1 MKLTIIRLRRDIF
14 LVSLLVFLACMMP
27 RYIGVFKVK
36 IGINFSLYDIA
47 VLLVWVL
54 YAKKQ
59 VLVKR
64 YEVIFFIIWL
74 IWTVASFWRANAVNL
89 WAYYVLYLGITILF
103 LQYMTRIHDASIF
116 EAIPKVLSAALF
128 VHLLIGL
135 YEITSHRYLFEVG
148 SFSKRYYG
156 KVGVSIFHNPNDY
169 STFVIVILP
178 FIVYL
183 LAHEKLLVK
192 KIWYCLLVALSIPM
206 LIINESRL
214 AVLSLFVL
222 GNMYMLVLTRR
233 SKYRI
238 LYHLLFLMTLAGAF
252 SFSKS
257 RVWLMNMLHENSLNL
272 SKNSDQIRLNLIKNG
287 FYFLRKTYGFGVGAG
302 NLHEWLTTKSIYYI
316 GDIRYMHNWYIEILV
331 TFGVVIFTLYLI
343 WHIRVMRNLIHNS
356 TTEKNILGIHTGYLL
371 SFICFTLMSVSSSTN
386 VYSEWVWMYL
396 TVLSGYTVY
405 SLSSQKQGKQT
416 YTL

>member
-1 MKLTIIRLRRDIF
+1 MKLTIIRLRRDVF

-36 IGINFSLYDIA
+36 IGINISLYDIF
-47 VLLVWVL
+47 VLLVWGL
-54 YAKKQ
+54 FAKKRLLKKQ
-59 VLVKR
+59 

-74 IWTVASFWRANAVNL
+74 IWTVLSFWRANAVNL
-89 WAYYVLYLGITILF
+89 WAYYVLYLGVTILF
-103 LQYMTRIHDASIF
+103 LQYLIRISDVFVF
-116 EAIPKVLSAALF
+116 EAIPKALSTALF
-128 VHLLIGL
+128 VHLVIGL

-148 SFSKRYYG
+148 QFSKRYYG
-156 KVGVSIFHNPNDY
+156 KVGVSVFHNPNDY

-183 LAHEKLLVK
+183 LAHEKQFVK
-192 KIWYCLLVALSIPM
+192 KLWYCLLVALSILM

-214 AVLSLFVL
+214 AVLSLLVL
-222 GNMYMLVLTRR
+222 GVLYMLVLTRK

-238 LYHLLFLMTLAGAF
+238 LYYLLFFVVLAAFF

-302 NLHEWLTTKSIYYI
+302 NLHEWLATKSIYYI
-316 GDIRYMHNWYIEILV
+316 GTIRYMHNWYIEILA

-343 WHIRVMRNLIHNS
+343 FHIRVILTLIHNS
-356 TTEKNILGIHTGYLL
+356 TTEKNILGINTGYLL
-371 SFICFTLMSVSSSTN
+371 SFLCFTLMSVSSSTN

-396 TVLSGYTVY
+396 AVFSAYTVY
-405 SLSSQKQGKQT
+405 SLSAQKQGKHI
-416 YTL
+416 